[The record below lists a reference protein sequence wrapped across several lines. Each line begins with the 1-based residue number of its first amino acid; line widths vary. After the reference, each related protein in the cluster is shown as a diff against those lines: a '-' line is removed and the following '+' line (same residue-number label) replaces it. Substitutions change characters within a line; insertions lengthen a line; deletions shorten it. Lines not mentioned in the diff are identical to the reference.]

1 MDQNLMTIIT
11 SLIAVIFGGGAWKFY
26 EFLIKKKA
34 GDKKSIRSEQTMYR
48 DDLISRVER
57 LERDKDNCS
66 DKLMDLSQK
75 LSALTVEL
83 AFIKKENERL
93 KYK

>member
-11 SLIAVIFGGGAWKFY
+11 SLIAVLFGGGAWKFY
-26 EFLIKKKA
+26 EFLVRKKA
-34 GDKKSIRSEQTMYR
+34 GDKKNRRTEQTMYR

-66 DKLMDLSQK
+66 NKLMDLSQK
-75 LSALTVEL
+75 LAALTVEL
-83 AFIKKENERL
+83 AFIKKENEIL

>member
-1 MDQNLMTIIT
+1 MDQNLATIIT
-11 SLIAVIFGGGAWKFY
+11 SLIAVLFGGGAWKFY
-26 EFLIKKKA
+26 EFLVKKRS
-34 GDKKSIRSEQTMYR
+34 GDKKSIRTEQTMYR

-66 DKLMDLSQK
+66 DKLMDISQK
-75 LSALTVEL
+75 LAALTVEL
-83 AFIKKENERL
+83 EFIKKENERL

>member
-1 MDQNLMTIIT
+1 MDQNLATIIT
-11 SLIAVIFGGGAWKFY
+11 SLIAVLFGGGAWKFY
-26 EFLIKKKA
+26 EFLVKKRS
-34 GDKKSIRSEQTMYR
+34 GDKKSIRTEQTMYR

>member
-1 MDQNLMTIIT
+1 MDQNLATIIT
-11 SLIAVIFGGGAWKFY
+11 SLIAVLFGGGAWKFY
-26 EFLIKKKA
+26 EFLVKKRS
-34 GDKKSIRSEQTMYR
+34 GDKKNIRAEQTMYR
-48 DDLISRVER
+48 DDLISRVEK
-57 LERDKDNCS
+57 LEKEKDNCS